1 MANLISGCLGGLPIC
16 INIFGTYENYHFN
29 QKYGFKGTKL
39 VGLLQ
44 IPFSYCLYSFLS
56 HIFNM
61 IPLFI
66 LFTVIAT
73 PMIYFIKNVFS
84 LHLKNIPIIVFIA
97 ALNVLTH
104 PVLALIFAALVSI
117 YDISELLRPAPA

>member
-1 MANLISGCLGGLPIC
+1 M
-16 INIFGTYENYHFN
+16 
-29 QKYGFKGTKL
+29 
-39 VGLLQ
+39 Q

-56 HIFNM
+56 PLFNM

-66 LFTVIAT
+66 LFTIVAT
-73 PMIYFIKNVFS
+73 PMIYFIKNIFS
-84 LHLKNIPIIVFIA
+84 MHARNLSIIIFIA

-117 YDISELLRPAPA
+117 YDIS

>member
-1 MANLISGCLGGLPIC
+1 
-16 INIFGTYENYHFN
+16 
-29 QKYGFKGTKL
+29 
-39 VGLLQ
+39 
-44 IPFSYCLYSFLS
+44 
-56 HIFNM
+56 M

-84 LHLKNIPIIVFIA
+84 LHVKNIPLIVFIA